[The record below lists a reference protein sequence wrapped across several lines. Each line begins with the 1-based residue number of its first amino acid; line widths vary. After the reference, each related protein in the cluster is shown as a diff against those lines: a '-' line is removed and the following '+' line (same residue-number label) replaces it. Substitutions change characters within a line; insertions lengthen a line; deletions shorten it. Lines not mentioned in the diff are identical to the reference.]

1 MATPGMAGS
10 RPSTA
15 ASISGTDPDGG
26 TSPYSSEL
34 ARDDDDVRAAQRLR
48 HRVFAE
54 DMGVDLRTDRPGRD
68 IDEFDQ
74 HCDHLLVR
82 ERRTGEVVGTYR
94 LLLPERAPGTKL
106 YSEGYFDLSALAR
119 LRPSLVELGRSC
131 VHPDHRNGLVVRL
144 MLAGVGRYAALAG
157 RTWLA
162 GSAWVPGTDAGANAA
177 AVWNLVRERHYA
189 PPEYRVW
196 PINRWSGSAVTGSR
210 RPAVPPML
218 KGYLRLGAWVC
229 GPPEPDVE
237 FGGIN
242 LFVLLS
248 LDRLPAGYRRH
259 FLGNLA

>member
-15 ASISGTDPDGG
+15 ASISGTDGG
-26 TSPYSSEL
+26 TSPYWSEL
-34 ARDDDDVRAAQRLR
+34 ARDDDDLRAAQRLR

-54 DMGVDLRTDRPGRD
+54 EIGADLRSHQPGLD
-68 IDEFDQ
+68 VDEFDQ

-94 LLLPERAPGTKL
+94 LLLPERAPTGRL
-106 YSEGYFDLSALAR
+106 YSEGFFDLSALAP

-131 VHPDHRNGLVVRL
+131 VHPDHRNGLVVKL

-157 RTWLA
+157 RIWLA
-162 GSAWVPGTDAGANAA
+162 GSASVPATDGGANAA
-177 AVWNLVRERHYA
+177 AVWDLVRERHYA
-189 PPEYRVW
+189 PDEYRVW
-196 PINRWSGSAVTGSR
+196 PITRWSGGEVTGVR
-210 RPAVPPML
+210 CPAVPPML

-229 GPPEPDVE
+229 GPPAPDPQFRE
-237 FGGIN
+237 ID

-259 FLGNLA
+259 FLGTLA